1 MKRTKDNIRDPLF
14 RFFEREVNLGAQLVQ
29 DMRRDLQEVGWDNI
43 FLIFL
48 KIFLDLASTRVCR

>member
-29 DMRRDLQEVGWDNI
+29 DIRKDLQEVRFHPHFYTLEI
-43 FLIFL
+43 
-48 KIFLDLASTRVCR
+48 